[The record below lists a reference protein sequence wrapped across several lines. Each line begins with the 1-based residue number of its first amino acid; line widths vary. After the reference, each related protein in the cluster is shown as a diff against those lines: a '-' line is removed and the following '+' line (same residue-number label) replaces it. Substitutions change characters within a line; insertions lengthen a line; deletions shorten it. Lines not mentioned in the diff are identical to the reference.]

1 MIVDAHAHI
10 IVPEI
15 TRDVAAEPWRPR
27 VFWQDG
33 KQIIEFGGRQIRSAV
48 WEITRLDGILDH
60 MTGRGVDRVLLSPWI
75 SLVRYNVPLEEGL
88 RSSRIQNA
96 ALAEIARTRPDRIAA
111 LGTVPLQAP
120 DVAARELEILMGE
133 GLSGVAVAAL
143 VKGVPLGDD
152 RFQPF
157 WAAAERADA
166 LVFIHPTI
174 RGFDLTFLEEYY
186 LWNTIGN
193 PLETTLAA
201 AQMIMA
207 GVMEEHPRL
216 RVLLAHGGGALLA
229 LRGRLRHAH
238 TFQPQ
243 ARARLKGSPEDSLRR
258 FYFDTVT
265 HDPMLLRALIE
276 FAGADHVLLGSD
288 YPFDMGVERPVEAVR
303 ALGLAPSDEAKILGG
318 NAARLLRFRAGSPA
332 AAPREGS

>member
-1 MIVDAHAHI
+1 MIVDAHAHV

-15 TRDVAAEPWRPR
+15 TRVVAAEPWRPR
-27 VFWQDG
+27 VLWQDG
-33 KQIIEFGGRQIRSAV
+33 KQIIEFGGRQIRSAI
-48 WEITRLDGILDH
+48 WEIARLDGILDH

-75 SLVRYNVPLEEGL
+75 SLVRYDVPLEEGL

-96 ALAEIARTRPDRIAA
+96 ALAEIVRAHPDRVAA

-120 DVAARELEILMGE
+120 DMAARELEVLMGE
-133 GLSGVAVAAL
+133 DLSGVAVAAL
-143 VKGVPLGDD
+143 VNGVPLGDD
-152 RFQPF
+152 RFRPF
-157 WAAAERADA
+157 WDAAERLGA
-166 LVFIHPTI
+166 LVFIHPTV
-174 RGFDLTFLEEYY
+174 RGLDLAFLEEYY
-186 LWNTIGN
+186 LWNTIGS

-201 AQMIMA
+201 ARMIMA
-207 GVMEEHPRL
+207 GVMEAHPRL
-216 RVLLAHGGGALLA
+216 RVLLAHGGGALLG

-243 ARARLKGSPEDSLRR
+243 ARARLKESPEDSLRR

-265 HDPMLLRALIE
+265 HDPALLRALIE

-303 ALGLAPSDEAKILGG
+303 ALGLVPSDEAKILGG

-332 AAPREGS
+332 AAPRDGS